1 MFLPAELKRWTK
13 ALQFDSTVNASFSNY
28 NGAAFN
34 WHFRS
39 KNHYAIFTVMN
50 IIWTRHKCFCSASSL
65 ICCRLFIHEIMQSH
79 VAEVLVVS
87 AVLLL
92 CSQCMAYRIGPLET
106 TCERFHVSHGSR
118 ARNINA
124 NVTILLR
131 KMDGTEVSCI
141 QTSENYRGAYTYE
154 LFALGWVW

>member
-1 MFLPAELKRWTK
+1 
-13 ALQFDSTVNASFSNY
+13 
-28 NGAAFN
+28 
-34 WHFRS
+34 
-39 KNHYAIFTVMN
+39 
-50 IIWTRHKCFCSASSL
+50 
-65 ICCRLFIHEIMQSH
+65 MQSH

-87 AVLLL
+87 AILLL
-92 CSQCMAYRIGPLET
+92 CSQCMAYQEGPLET

-141 QTSENYRGAYTYE
+141 QTSENYRGTYSYE